1 MKTVFLGRNLSVLEN
16 KIFSVSPRKSLF
28 VLENVNEVLVNGSLS
43 VLVNESLSVLVNGNL
58 FVLVNGNLSVLVIES
73 LSVLVIE
80 SPFVLVNESSFVLV
94 NETLFFLVKES
105 LSVSENENVFVLV
118 KEILFV
124 LVSENLFFLANDS
137 LFFLAMGYVF
147 WETLNV
153 ASQVTQTSVWPVA
166 GVVGSEIGVRIL
178 ISLVNALS
186 GEGKKTFV
194 CEGIWILGEEAR
206 NGSSPAREVY
216 ETCASWWKVM
226 ENWTESGPASP
237 LEIFPDSVAS
247 FFDLLSFLQGE
258 ETHLC
263 VFPSEIPAPSLF
275 PSICS

>member
-1 MKTVFLGRNLSVLEN
+1 MTVFLGRNLSVLEN
-16 KIFSVSPRKSLF
+16 KIFSVSPHKSLF

-43 VLVNESLSVLVNGNL
+43 VLVNENLSVLVNGNL
-58 FVLVNGNLSVLVIES
+58 FVLVNGNLSVLVNES
-73 LSVLVIE
+73 L
-80 SPFVLVNESSFVLV
+80 FVLV
-94 NETLFFLVKES
+94 NETLFSLVKES
-105 LSVSENENVFVLV
+105 PSVSENENVFVLV

-137 LFFLAMGYVF
+137 LSFLEMGYVF
-147 WETLNV
+147 WGTLNV

-166 GVVGSEIGVRIL
+166 AVAGSEIGVRIL

-194 CEGIWILGEEAR
+194 CEGIWTPGEEAR
-206 NGSSPAREVY
+206 NGSSPVREVY

-226 ENWTESGPASP
+226 ANWTESELASP
-237 LEIFPDSVAS
+237 LETCPDSVAF

-258 ETHLC
+258 ATHLC
-263 VFPSEIPAPSLF
+263 VFPSEIPAPSLL

>member
-58 FVLVNGNLSVLVIES
+58 FVLVNGNLSALANES
-73 LSVLVIE
+73 LSVLVNE
-80 SPFVLVNESSFVLV
+80 SPFVLVNE
-94 NETLFFLVKES
+94 TLFSLVKES
-105 LSVSENENVFVLV
+105 PSVSESENVFVLE

-124 LVSENLFFLANDS
+124 LVSENLFFLVNDS

-166 GVVGSEIGVRIL
+166 AVVGSEIGVRIL

-194 CEGIWILGEEAR
+194 CEGIWTPGEEAR
-206 NGSSPAREVY
+206 NGSSPVREVY

-226 ENWTESGPASP
+226 ENWTESEPASP
-237 LEIFPDSVAS
+237 LEICPDSVAS
-247 FFDLLSFLQGE
+247 FFDLRSFLQGE

-263 VFPSEIPAPSLF
+263 IFPSETPAPSLF